1 MININVVDPVIDKS
15 QLQKTT
21 ADVIYKQHQAEIN
34 DIYIT
39 MQSAAEVGR
48 NRVLVTKQSEENID
62 WLLTFFKLKGF
73 DVKEFE
79 RITYIPYHSIRI
91 SW

>member
-21 ADVIYKQHQAEIN
+21 ADVIYKQHQAKIN

-39 MQSAAEVGR
+39 MQLAAEVGR

-79 RITYIPYHSIRI
+79 RITSIPYHSIRI

>member
-21 ADVIYKQHQAEIN
+21 ADVIYKKHQTEIN
-34 DIYIT
+34 DIYTT
-39 MQSAAEVGR
+39 MQAAAEFGR
-48 NRVLVTKQSEENID
+48 NSVLVTKQSGEIID

-73 DVKEFE
+73 NVKEFE
-79 RITYIPYHSIRI
+79 RGAFIPHTSIKI